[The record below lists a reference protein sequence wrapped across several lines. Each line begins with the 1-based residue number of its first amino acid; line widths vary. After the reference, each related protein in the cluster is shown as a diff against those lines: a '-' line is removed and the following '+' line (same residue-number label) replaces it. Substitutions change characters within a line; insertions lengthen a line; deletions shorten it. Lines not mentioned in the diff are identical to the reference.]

1 MTERIKNKAFGI
13 DNISV
18 RDYRRVGLV
27 HLIDELVFNFHGYD
41 CHDYVTKQHIRALKE
56 DLYLLRNGC
65 AERAGI
71 KTLKLRS

>member
-1 MTERIKNKAFGI
+1 MIERIKNKAFGI

-18 RDYRRVGLV
+18 RDYRRIGLV
-27 HLIDELVFNFHGYD
+27 HLIDELVMRFDKQD

-65 AERAGI
+65 AERAGT
-71 KTLKLRS
+71 KTLKLRN